1 MSRPIFPAVVAAV
14 IVAVSAAAGGGAA
27 SSAQTVESF
36 GGRAIAQTAGSVAA
50 SSAGATTALSVLPVK
65 AAASMTGYS
74 REQFGPAWADTDH
87 NGCDQRNQVLARD
100 MTGEIFKPG
109 THNCVV
115 LSGRLA
121 DPYTARTIDF
131 RRGPK
136 TSDDVQIDHVVA
148 LGDAWQTGARQ
159 FTPAQREQLA
169 TDPLNLLAVDGPT
182 NEGKGDKDAAS
193 WLPPNT
199 GYHCAYVARQ
209 VAVKTRYQLWVT
221 PTERDAI
228 SATLASCPNEPL
240 PER

>member
-1 MSRPIFPAVVAAV
+1 MSRPILPVVVAVVV
-14 IVAVSAAAGGGAA
+14 VAVSAAVGGGAA
-27 SSAQTVESF
+27 PPAPGAESF

-50 SSAGATTALSVLPVK
+50 SSAGAATALSVLPVK

-74 REQFGPAWADTDH
+74 REQFGPAWADTDY

-115 LSGRLA
+115 LAGRLA
-121 DPYTARTIDF
+121 DPYTARIIDF
-131 RRGPK
+131 HRGPK

-159 FTPAQREQLA
+159 FTSAQREQLA

-193 WLPPNT
+193 LLPPNT
-199 GYHCAYVARQ
+199 GYRCAYVARQ
-209 VAVKTRYQLWVT
+209 VAVKTHYRLWVT
-221 PTERDAI
+221 PTE
-228 SATLASCPNEPL
+228 
-240 PER
+240 